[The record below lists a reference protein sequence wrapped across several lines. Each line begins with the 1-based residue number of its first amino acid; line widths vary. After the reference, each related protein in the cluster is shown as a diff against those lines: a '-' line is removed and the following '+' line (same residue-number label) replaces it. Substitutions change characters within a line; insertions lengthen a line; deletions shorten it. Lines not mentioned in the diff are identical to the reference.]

1 MKLIGSIYYN
11 KEELIYSDDL
21 IRFKQGGINQI
32 PSEVDSEY
40 LSDWAYFLSKP
51 WSASNIKYITK
62 INQAAK
68 NDNEF
73 YVTIYEVVGYDA
85 LTANIR
91 GYGKTPQESMQ
102 KCIDNYNKIQ
112 STYNVEH

>member
-40 LSDWAYFLSKP
+40 LSDWAYFLSKS

-68 NDNEF
+68 DDNEF

-85 LTANIR
+85 LAANIR

>member
-68 NDNEF
+68 FSTNTFRWADYFIDCYF
-73 YVTIYEVVGYDA
+73 YFID
-85 LTANIR
+85 
-91 GYGKTPQESMQ
+91 QES
-102 KCIDNYNKIQ
+102 CF
-112 STYNVEH
+112 